1 MSKSIVKDTFVEEDL
16 IIEEEIV
23 KLDKHDIKQ
32 VEQPQRNSKGHW
44 LKGESGNKNGRPK
57 KEDTIVEKFRTE
69 PRLEGLLQKMYT
81 IANTIGDDTPHKD
94 SLACAKLIIERVI
107 PSLKASELRID
118 TENDSGLVYLPQQ
131 TKAETSED

>member
-1 MSKSIVKDTFVEEDL
+1 MNKDTITEEKIDL
-16 IIEEEIV
+16 KDNIEV
-23 KLDKHDIKQ
+23 LDKHDVKQ
-32 VEQPQRNSKGHW
+32 VEKPQRNSKGHW
-44 LKGESGNKNGRPK
+44 LKGQSGNMNGRPK

-107 PSLKASELRID
+107 PSLKASELRVD
-118 TENDSGLVYLPQQ
+118 TENESGLVYLPQQ
-131 TKAETSED
+131 TKADTNED